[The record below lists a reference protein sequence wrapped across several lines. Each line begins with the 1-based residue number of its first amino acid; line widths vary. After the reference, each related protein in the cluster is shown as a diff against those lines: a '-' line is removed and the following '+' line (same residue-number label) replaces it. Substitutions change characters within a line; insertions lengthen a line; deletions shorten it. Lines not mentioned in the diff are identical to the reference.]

1 MIARAA
7 SLLLLASSLA
17 AWLVAAGA
25 RPPARVHV
33 RFAAVLFAALGVA
46 SLVAQSAVPAIALLV
61 LPIGLSVLGLGTAA
75 ARTRPLEPALAA
87 SLLAAVSL
95 AALAAAVTGL
105 TALSLAP
112 SALGAVAIGM
122 LGARAEDRLGVVQG
136 VAAAFCFLGAA
147 SAFAL
152 ADAGPELTLFCA
164 AGLLGLA
171 LALSRSG
178 AAVEERPGRDLRG
191 LAIGRRRPD

>member
-17 AWLVAAGA
+17 AWLVASGA
-25 RPPARVHV
+25 RPPARVHI
-33 RFAAVLFAALGVA
+33 RFAAILFAALGVA
-46 SLVAQSAVPAIALLV
+46 SLAVEAAAPAIALLV
-61 LPIGLSVLGLGTAA
+61 LPIGSSVLVLGAAA

-87 SLLAAVSL
+87 ALLAAVSL
-95 AALAAAVTGL
+95 AALAAAVTGMA
-105 TALSLAP
+105 ALSLAP
-112 SALGAVAIGM
+112 AALCAVAIGV
-122 LGARAEDRLGVVQG
+122 LGVRSADRLGAFQG
-136 VAAAFCFLGAA
+136 VAASMCFLGAA

-152 ADAGPELTLFCA
+152 EGAGAALTLFCA

-178 AAVEERPGRDLRG
+178 AVVEERTGRDLRG
-191 LAIGRRRPD
+191 VAIGRRRPD

>member
-1 MIARAA
+1 M
-7 SLLLLASSLA
+7 LLLASTLA

-25 RPPARVHV
+25 RPPARVHI
-33 RFAAVLFAALGVA
+33 RFAAILFAALGVA
-46 SLVAQSAVPAIALLV
+46 SLAAQPAAPAIALLV
-61 LPIGLSVLGLGTAA
+61 LPIGLSVLVLGAAA
-75 ARTRPLEPALAA
+75 ARAKPLEPTLAA

-95 AALAAAVTGL
+95 AALAAAVTGMA
-105 TALSLAP
+105 ALSLGP
-112 SALGAVAIGM
+112 SALGAVAIGV
-122 LGARAEDRLGVVQG
+122 LGARSGDRLAVVQG

-178 AAVEERPGRDLRG
+178 AAVEERTGRDLRG
-191 LAIGRRRPD
+191 FAIGRRRPD